1 MGRKRIILI
10 AAIIV
15 LVFAGIYFF
24 FVGEEQGEEINQ
36 SSEQITEVSRGNLEK
51 TVSASG
57 ELVPLRERDL
67 TAPGAGEVLEV
78 YVEEGDSV
86 EKGEK
91 LIELDDKQQRL
102 DYLQAKEALETARLE
117 GSDREI
123 ERRELELEI
132 AEDELDNRIIDA
144 EISGT
149 VTDVEVEKDDSV
161 SGTDML
167 VRVMDFSDYEIEVGI
182 DESDGRLVEVDQDAE
197 IEFDAFPGEDFSG
210 RVVDVKNR
218 AELEGGV
225 AELPVTVRVDERN
238 SDFKTGYTAD
248 LEIIVEMVEDELL
261 VPVTAVHRKEG
272 KEFVYMLEEGEPERV
287 PVETS
292 LSDGMQTVVTDGLNE
307 GDEILINVA
316 GQTNTDDDE
325 QSGFGPPGG
334 GPGRGGF

>member
-334 GPGRGGF
+334 GPGRGGV

>member
-167 VRVMDFSDYEIEVGI
+167 VRVMDFSDYEIDVGI

-334 GPGRGGF
+334 GPGRGGV